1 MVNKNLLRQLKGKI
15 KTTKKIRD
23 KIKELELEQE
33 IQRQKIKHKIIEEIP
48 KQEEEKQ
55 IKDVKIKQP
64 IVKIEMGKFLIQ
76 L

>member
-1 MVNKNLLRQLKGKI
+1 MVDKSLLRQLKGKI
-15 KTTKKIRD
+15 KTTKNFHE

-33 IQRQKIKHKIIEEIP
+33 IKQHKLKPPKEEIP
-48 KQEEEKQ
+48 KQEVEKK
-55 IKDVKIKQP
+55 IKDVIIKQP

>member
-1 MVNKNLLRQLKGKI
+1 MVNKNLLRQSKGKI

-33 IQRQKIKHKIIEEIP
+33 IQHKIIEEIP
-48 KQEEEKQ
+48 KQ

-64 IVKIEMGKFLIQ
+64 IVKLRWVNF
-76 L
+76 

>member
-1 MVNKNLLRQLKGKI
+1 MVDKSLLRQLKGKI
-15 KTTKKIRD
+15 KTTKKFRD

-33 IQRQKIKHKIIEEIP
+33 IQQKKLKPPKEEIS
-48 KQEEEKQ
+48 KQEEVKK
-55 IKDVKIKQP
+55 IKDVIIKKP